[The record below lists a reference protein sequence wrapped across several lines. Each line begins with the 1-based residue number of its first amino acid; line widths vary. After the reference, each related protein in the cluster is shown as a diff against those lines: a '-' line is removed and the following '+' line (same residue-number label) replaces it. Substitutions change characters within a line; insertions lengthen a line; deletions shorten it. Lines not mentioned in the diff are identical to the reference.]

1 MEKDN
6 KKDKNKEQ
14 LEWPQ
19 IRRQTIRAAKELG
32 YGDDIIRQLQE
43 APDIPKLNRIMA
55 TARERKE

>member
-1 MEKDN
+1 ME
-6 KKDKNKEQ
+6 KDKNKEQ
-14 LEWPQ
+14 LECPQ

-43 APDIPKLNRIMA
+43 ARDIPQLNRIMA

>member
-14 LEWPQ
+14 LKCPQ

-43 APDIPKLNRIMA
+43 ATDIPQLNRIMA